1 MRTSKFSD
9 LPKYR
14 IKGKT
19 YYLVENLPLSDD
31 ERDFITYIWKMTN
44 VKGDNLKLVVRH
56 GSKSSSYV
64 MYDEKG
70 NRLFSTYSITCMN

>member
-1 MRTSKFSD
+1 MGTDKYKD

-19 YYLVENLPLSDD
+19 YYMVENLPLSDE
-31 ERDFITYIWKMTN
+31 ERDYITYIWKMTN
-44 VKGDNLKLVVRH
+44 TKGDKLKLVVRH
-56 GSKSSSYV
+56 GSKSSLYV

>member
-1 MRTSKFSD
+1 MGTDKYKD

-19 YYLVENLPLSDD
+19 YYMIENLPLSDE
-31 ERDFITYIWKMTN
+31 ERDYITYIWKMTN
-44 VKGDNLKLVVRH
+44 TKGDKLKLVVRH
-56 GSKSSSYV
+56 GSKSSLYV

>member
-1 MRTSKFSD
+1 
-9 LPKYR
+9 
-14 IKGKT
+14 
-19 YYLVENLPLSDD
+19 
-31 ERDFITYIWKMTN
+31 MTN